1 MRVRRNVAWGV
12 TAGMALALGSIL
24 AFLYLKT
31 QTHDA
36 SEYFAN
42 VALLRQLKQLDARW
56 ELDVLKS
63 KMGINTNY
71 DALVDPLVSL
81 NELREKLQTDM
92 ATQGDAEPARLA
104 KFSAAFQAAIEEKTR
119 LIEHFKS
126 RNSVLRNSLA
136 FLPTAAH
143 ELERAMREAGAQ
155 GDALKKFSATVNELL
170 LGSLVFS
177 QSPSEDKAADIQ
189 GELARLVVDE
199 EREPAGV
206 RDELNVFA
214 AHVRA
219 VLREQP
225 AVNGLLN
232 SIAVVPTAASIDAL
246 DNVLAGEQRE
256 AELQTQQYRKYLL
269 IFSAALAALFVYA
282 AISLIR
288 SGATINRVNRE
299 LQRANSTLEERVRER
314 TCELK
319 EAQSELL
326 SKARQAGM
334 AEIATNVLHNVGNV
348 LNSVNVSASLV
359 AERVSKSKCSAVARV
374 AALLNDHMDDLT
386 AFLLGPQGR
395 QLPIYLQELAG
406 ELTLERD
413 AAVLELSVLRGNVDH
428 IKSIVAMQQNYASR
442 IGVVDTVDIQGLV
455 EDSLRMNEGAFSR
468 HAVEVIRDF
477 GPVPAIQVDKHKV
490 LQILVNL
497 IRNAKYA
504 CEETGLGEKRVTVRL
519 RAEEDA
525 VLISVI
531 DTGVGIPKENL
542 SRIFNHG
549 FTTRPDGHGFGLHG
563 SALAARDLGGSLHAE
578 SAGVGEGAT
587 FNLTLPLVLPESFN
601 GA

>member
-1 MRVRRNVAWGV
+1 MRVRRDVSWGV
-12 TAGMALALGSIL
+12 AAAMALALGSIL
-24 AFLYLKT
+24 TFLYLKT
-31 QTHDA
+31 QVHDA

-81 NELREKLQTDM
+81 NQLREQLQTDM
-92 ATQGDAEPARLA
+92 AAQRGAAPASWA
-104 KFSAAFQAAIEEKTR
+104 QFSGAFQAAIEEKTR

-143 ELERAMREAGAQ
+143 ELEESMRESGVQ
-155 GDALKKFSATVNELL
+155 GNTLKKFSATVNELL

-177 QSPSEDKAADIQ
+177 QAPSDDKAADIQ
-189 GELARLVVDE
+189 GELARLVADDE
-199 EREPAGV
+199 RGPASV
-206 RDELNVFA
+206 RVELSVFA

-225 AVNGLLN
+225 AVNGLLS
-232 SIAVVPTAASIDAL
+232 SIAAVPTAASIDAL
-246 DNVLAGEQRE
+246 DNELAAEQRE

-269 IFSAALAALFVYA
+269 IFSAALAALFLYA

-288 SGATINRVNRE
+288 SHATINRVNRE

-314 TCELK
+314 TRELK
-319 EAQSELL
+319 EAQSELM

-359 AERVSKSKCSAVARV
+359 AERVGKSKCCGVARV
-374 AALLNDHMDDLT
+374 AALLKDHAGDPA
-386 AFLLGPQGR
+386 AFLLSPQGR
-395 QLPIYLQELAG
+395 QLPIYLHELAA
-406 ELTLERD
+406 ELIVERD
-413 AAVLELSVLRGNVDH
+413 AAIVELSVLRGNVDH
-428 IKSIVAMQQNYASR
+428 IKSIVAMQQSYASR

-468 HAVEVIRDF
+468 HAVDVTRDF
-477 GPVPAIQVDKHKV
+477 GPVPEIQVDKHKV

-504 CEETGLGEKRVTVRL
+504 CEQSRVGEKRVTVRL
-519 RAEEDA
+519 RAEEDS
-525 VLISVI
+525 VVISVI

-563 SALAARDLGGSLHAE
+563 SALAARDLGGSLHAQ

-587 FNLTLPLVLPESFN
+587 FNLTLPLVLPESLN